1 MRTRRDSLERVRT
14 TTTGSRKRRWQ
25 DETGVWRLV
34 YVSKSWSIF
43 ESSSLGRKTF
53 HIIVGYVPDQAR
65 NQIPHRYSIAIYIH
79 IAIELSIKRPMDMQ
93 LNSGI
98 DKQAIA
104 AYRYTK
110 LIAFTSSHVQSL
122 FPICDLA
129 VKSSIQPRR
138 ADTASFA
145 CPPAAVIVSA
155 ISYSGM
161 IAVFAA

>member
-1 MRTRRDSLERVRT
+1 
-14 TTTGSRKRRWQ
+14 
-25 DETGVWRLV
+25 
-34 YVSKSWSIF
+34 
-43 ESSSLGRKTF
+43 
-53 HIIVGYVPDQAR
+53 VPDQAR

-129 VKSSIQPRR
+129 VESSIQPRR
-138 ADTASFA
+138 ADTASFVKRRA
-145 CPPAAVIVSA
+145 PSPMSLADIEAT
-155 ISYSGM
+155 SYPSHL
-161 IAVFAA
+161 